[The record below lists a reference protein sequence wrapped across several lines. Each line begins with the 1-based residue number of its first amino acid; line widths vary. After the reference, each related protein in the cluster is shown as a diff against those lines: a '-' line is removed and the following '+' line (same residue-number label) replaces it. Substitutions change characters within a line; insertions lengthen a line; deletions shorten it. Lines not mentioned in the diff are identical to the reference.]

1 MHIWKRLVYI
11 MNLTIASSNYDIEK
25 NNDVPACL
33 TVTDSHPE
41 EGGDPKD
48 VQVTAPC
55 LYPVLSLAP
64 LSL

>member
-11 MNLTIASSNYDIEK
+11 MNLTTACSNYDIEK

-41 EGGDPKD
+41 EGGDPKG
-48 VQVTAPC
+48 V
-55 LYPVLSLAP
+55 
-64 LSL
+64 